1 MNYVVEEHREETSK
15 QFGKNKPLQKPMF
28 PGAEF
33 QVLSLIVSFSRDLIR
48 IWSIAIWG
56 NLALYVRFQV
66 QHVFSSSETIDKR
79 KSFVMSLIYEPS
91 RQVPLTGAD
100 YFSFK

>member
-66 QHVFSSSETIDKR
+66 QHVFLAQKQ
-79 KSFVMSLIYEPS
+79 LIKEKI
-91 RQVPLTGAD
+91 VCHELNL
-100 YFSFK
+100 